1 MADAVID
8 YLSTGF
14 GNMIRQGSGN
24 PSHRQ
29 GLADFVRRVKSGEV
43 QPTVVDAG
51 GKIAG
56 GAKKGLNKRAERP
69 NITQKVVVN
78 VKSAEPTKKK
88 RRARRKAVAPA
99 PAPAPAPAGR
109 MMGRMPFG
117 GGMGGGMI
125 TPLQPYQMSN
135 PLIQR
140 SGFSTIQATPQRDV
154 SAEHQLAQVL
164 KKTQEIATAVQKP
177 SPALQQLGK
186 ITANPFADEK
196 EHSGTASVL
205 TQGITLP
212 RRRQLTTIP
221 DDTDI
226 ETPAPQMTITEEP
239 RRRRKDAEIASERG
253 ITVAE
258 LRSMRA
264 EARKQKEERRG
275 KGVVLP
281 EGVFVSPMPRTPVK
295 SAMKPLISST
305 PTASD
310 IEIQRA
316 LMSPSMESE
325 EIGGARRGLNK
336 RRQSKK

>member
-8 YLSTGF
+8 YISTGF
-14 GNMIRQGSGN
+14 GNMFRQGSGN

-29 GLADFVRRVKSGEV
+29 GLADFVRRVKSGQI

-51 GKIAG
+51 GKVAG

-99 PAPAPAPAGR
+99 PAPAPAGR

-140 SGFSTIQATPQRDV
+140 SGFSTIQTTPQRDV

-177 SPALQQLGK
+177 SPTLQQLGK

-221 DDTDI
+221 DETDI
-226 ETPAPQMTITEEP
+226 ETPAPQMTITEVP

-264 EARKQKEERRG
+264 EARKQKEELRG
-275 KGVVLP
+275 KGAVL
-281 EGVFVSPMPRTPVK
+281 PVK
-295 SAMKPLISST
+295 SAMKPLILST

-310 IEIQRA
+310 IEVQRA